1 MGKLVSIAYSGTH
14 GLPRP
19 LHQKATLR
27 AGHGIEG
34 DLRAGHHPQRQ
45 LNIMDA
51 ETLAA
56 LQAEGFPVGPGV
68 MGENLVVE
76 GIRVDQMPAGT
87 RIRIGRQVLIETTKR
102 RQPCSNLTPIDARMP
117 AAVENRVGVLAQVL
131 QGGEIQVGDPVTLVE
146 STDEQPEATTT
157 QATAGEQ

>member
-1 MGKLVSIAYSGTH
+1 MGKLIAIAYSGTH

-19 LHQKATLR
+19 LHQKATVR
-27 AGHGIEG
+27 ANHGIEG

-51 ETLAA
+51 ETLAE
-56 LQAEGFPVGPGV
+56 LQAEGFPVGPGI
-68 MGENLVVE
+68 MGENLVIE
-76 GIRVDQMPAGT
+76 GIRLDQMPPGT
-87 RIRIGRQVLIETTKR
+87 CIRIGRQVLIETTKL

-117 AAVENRVGVLAQVL
+117 EAVENRVGMLAQVL

-146 STDEQPEATTT
+146 NTNEQPEAATT
-157 QATAGEQ
+157 QTTAGEQ